1 MPFWRYPLE
10 STRPFRPVLHSN
22 GLQPRSKRH
31 LIGMASNLL
40 AMASNL
46 RAFQEWEKLKKIKK
60 PKETKP
66 KDKAKARAKQWVG
79 SALG

>member
-1 MPFWRYPLE
+1 
-10 STRPFRPVLHSN
+10 
-22 GLQPRSKRH
+22 
-31 LIGMASNLL
+31 MASNLL